1 MKHQPE
7 RALIHYHH
15 FIAVNPLTA
24 CRNGALARKGIDT
37 PSHVSPIPDTSVR
50 RNGALAR
57 KAIDTNS
64 PKTLSK
70 SLNKCRNGALARKGI
85 DTESL
90 FLFL

>member
-57 KAIDTNS
+57 E
-64 PKTLSK
+64 
-70 SLNKCRNGALARKGI
+70 GI
-85 DTESL
+85 DTTVVVSVAFSIVVVEMEL
-90 FLFL
+90 